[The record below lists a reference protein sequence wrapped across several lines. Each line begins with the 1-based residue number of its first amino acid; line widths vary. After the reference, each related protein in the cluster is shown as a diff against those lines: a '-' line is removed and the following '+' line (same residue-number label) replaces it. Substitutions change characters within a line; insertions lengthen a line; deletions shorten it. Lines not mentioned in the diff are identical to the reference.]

1 MRRNIYLSK
10 LTLKEAREK
19 FYKTLL
25 KYKLFQPLKGE
36 LVSAED
42 SLGRITAEPIFA
54 KISSPYY
61 QAAAMDGVV
70 VRARDTYEAFE
81 SSPIT
86 LKINQDFYFIN
97 TGNPIPFGFDA
108 VIKIEDINLL
118 NKVSEE
124 KNSDISGDFID
135 NLREENMNEIKI
147 FSAVF
152 PGQHVRNIGEDV
164 VTNQLIIPV
173 NHKIRPVDI
182 GALLAGGVN
191 QLFARRKPKVA
202 IIPTGDELIPPGEE
216 ISPGKIIEYNSKIIK
231 GLIYEWG
238 GKAIVYEIVKDIPLD
253 LKRILLEAASQNDV
267 VVILAGSSAGS
278 KDFTSEIVKSIGEIL
293 VHGVAIMPGKPTI
306 LGIIDDTPLIG
317 LPGYPVSAIISAEQ
331 FLKPLVFR
339 QLGLTVKRREEI
351 KVHMAH
357 KVVSHLGDEEFLRV
371 KLGNIDG
378 KIMAYPLSRGAGVV
392 TSLVEAD
399 AIIRIP
405 LLKEGVDF
413 GEEVEAELLE
423 DLNRIKNN
431 IIVTGSHDLILDIL
445 RNELQE
451 EFSDYNLV
459 SFNVG
464 SMGGLLALKQKR
476 THLATAHLL
485 DPGSGEYNL
494 PYIKKML
501 PQRELKV
508 VNLTYR
514 EQGIMVKGGNP
525 KNIRGIDDLV
535 KKDIK
540 FINRQKGSGTRVLLD
555 YLLKKK
561 GISSLDI
568 PGYSQEEYTHLMVAS
583 AVAEGNVDAGLGILS
598 AARVFGLDFVP
609 VVKERYDIIIPK
621 EYYSSL
627 KIQKILTIIKSGKF
641 KKKVLSL
648 GGYDLS
654 QSGKVIET

>member
-1 MRRNIYLSK
+1 LRRNIYLSK

-25 KYKLFQPLKGE
+25 KHKLVQPLKGE
-36 LVSAED
+36 LVSTED

-61 QAAAMDGVV
+61 QAAAMDGVA
-70 VRARDTYEAFE
+70 VRAKDTYEAYG
-81 SSPIT
+81 SSPVI
-86 LKINQDFYFIN
+86 LKINQNFHFIN

-124 KNSDISGDFID
+124 KNSDISGDFVD
-135 NLREENMNEIKI
+135 NLREENINEIKI
-147 FSAVF
+147 FSAVS
-152 PGQHVRNIGEDV
+152 PGQHIRNIGEDV
-164 VTNQLIIPV
+164 VANQLIIPV

-191 QLFARRKPKVA
+191 QFFVRKKPKIA
-202 IIPTGDELIPPGEE
+202 IIPTGDELINPGKE
-216 ISPGKIIEYNSKIIK
+216 IIPGKIIEYNSKIIK

-238 GKAIVYEIVKDIPLD
+238 GKANVYEIVKDIPLD

-267 VVILAGSSAGS
+267 VVVLAGSSAGS
-278 KDFTSEIVKSIGEIL
+278 KDFTSEIVKSIGDVV

-351 KVHMAH
+351 KVYMAH

-399 AIIRIP
+399 ALIRIP

-451 EFSDYNLV
+451 EFSDFNLV

-476 THLATAHLL
+476 THFATAHLL
-485 DPGSGEYNL
+485 DPENGEYNL
-494 PYIKKML
+494 PYIKRML

-514 EQGIMVKGGNP
+514 EQGIMVKRGNP
-525 KNIRGIDDLV
+525 KNIKGIDDLI

-561 GISSLDI
+561 GINPLDI
-568 PGYSQEEYTHLMVAS
+568 PGYSREEYTHLMVAS
-583 AVAEGNVDAGLGILS
+583 AVAEGNVDTGLGIFS

-609 VVKERYDIIIPK
+609 VIKERYDIIIPE
-621 EYYSSL
+621 EYYSSI
-627 KIQKILTIIKSGKF
+627 KIQKILTIIKSRKF

-654 QSGKVIET
+654 QSGKVIEV